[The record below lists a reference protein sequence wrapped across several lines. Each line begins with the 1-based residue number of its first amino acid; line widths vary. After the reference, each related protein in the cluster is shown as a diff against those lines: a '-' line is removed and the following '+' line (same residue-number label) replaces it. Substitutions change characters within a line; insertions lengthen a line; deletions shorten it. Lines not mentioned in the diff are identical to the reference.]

1 MYAHRLV
8 ALYFLPNDN
17 IKKTEVNH
25 IDGDKTNNC
34 VDNLEWVTPK
44 QNQQHALQKELRKYN
59 HVFCFNKQKKLVA
72 EYINIQ
78 EASKATGI
86 SRSII
91 DQEVN
96 KTIKTLSGGFYWSK
110 VNELGEIK
118 NYPNLGKNKPVYQ
131 YSMQGKFI
139 KEYNSCGEAAR
150 ALGLKNS
157 SHIGEC
163 CRGKIKSYKG
173 FLWRYVED
181 IVSPQNE
188 SLRNVCDT

>member
-8 ALYFLPNDN
+8 ALYFLPNDD

-25 IDGDKTNNC
+25 IDGDKTNNY
-34 VDNLEWVTPK
+34 VDNLEWVTSK
-44 QNQQHALQKELRKYN
+44 QNQQHAVQKELRKYD
-59 HVFCFNKQKKLVA
+59 HIFCFNKQKKLVA
-72 EYINIQ
+72 EYINIS

-118 NYPNLGKNKPVYQ
+118 NYPNLGKSKPVYQ

-139 KEYNSCGEAAR
+139 KEYSSCGEAAR
-150 ALGLKNS
+150 ALGLKSS

-188 SLRNVCDT
+188 NLRNVCDT